1 MAASA
6 ALLSTH
12 LLILKASRGSGFLAP
27 ADLFHIY
34 ENGSAAFF
42 GWAFLRMGV
51 GRLESSI
58 VLGPIRCL

>member
-27 ADLFHIY
+27 ADLFHTH
-34 ENGSAAFF
+34 ENAGATFF
-42 GWAFLRMGV
+42 GSAFLRMGV
-51 GRLESSI
+51 GKPESSI
-58 VLGPIRCL
+58 VLGPIRRL